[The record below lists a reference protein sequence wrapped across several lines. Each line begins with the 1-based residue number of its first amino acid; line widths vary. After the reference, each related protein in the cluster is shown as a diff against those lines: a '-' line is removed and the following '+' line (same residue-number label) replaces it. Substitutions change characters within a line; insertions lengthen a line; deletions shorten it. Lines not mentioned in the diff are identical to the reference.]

1 MLFVLG
7 RRADRWGHI
16 LGVLSVVA
24 SFVIGLLI
32 FLQTLGLEPAART
45 REQSLYDWIS
55 VAALQVDFGLRLDPL
70 SLTFVLLITGV
81 GGLIHI
87 YAVGY
92 MAPEHGADPHSETGD
107 PSARRRF
114 FAQFNLFITAML
126 LLVLGNNFVLLY
138 LGWEGV
144 GLASYL
150 LIGFY
155 QGRPS
160 AATAA
165 KKAFLMNRVGDV
177 GLALAIFILWTQL
190 GTLQYTEVFANV
202 GRIDPNALVAI
213 TLLLLL
219 GACGKSGQFPLQAW
233 LPDAMEGPTPVSALI
248 HAATMVTAGVYLI
261 ARMNPLYDLTE
272 TGQVAVAIIGTI
284 TLLIGAIIG
293 CAYDDI
299 KKVLAYSTV
308 SQIGYMFLAVGLG
321 PYGYALGIA
330 HLLAHGFFKAG
341 LFLGAGSVMH
351 AMNDNVDM
359 RHYGGLWRVM
369 PITFVTFGLGYLA
382 LIGFP
387 PLSGFFTKDAIIE
400 AAFAAPG
407 LAGLDVRPAR
417 HARRRAH
424 RVLHDPADVHDVL
437 RREALEEPP
446 SADGHAYHPHESPAV
461 MTVPMIVLAIGSV
474 GAGFFLIAGPPARQ
488 LAHPVARRAA
498 RARGPAARGGHLHAR
513 AGVLGDR
520 CARRVAGGRAAAHA
534 GGAPAARVLARA
546 GRAARPVRQ
555 RDQRGAHRDARH
567 LAVALP
573 GLLRQPRRRRGGQ
586 RHGRAP
592 GRRLGPVAPAAD
604 RLRPLVR
611 ALDARRRGAGRRGA
625 AGGEVRVNGG
635 DVLAPG
641 ADRCCP
647 LVGAVGCSYP
657 LRRNPRHREAGRDGA
672 WRWPSSCWRSS
683 CGSPTRCPPRA
694 SGTRFQLESSID
706 WIPAFGARFAFG
718 HRRHRAGD
726 ASR

>member
-1 MLFVLG
+1 MSLVLAAELPEVGVAAGSAGLAWLLVALPAAGALVLFLAG
-7 RRADRWGHI
+7 RRADAWGHV
-16 LGVLSVVA
+16 LGVLTVVA

-32 FLQTLGLEPAART
+32 FVQTLGLEPAART

-55 VAALQVDFGLRLDPL
+55 VAGLHVDFGLRLDPL

-92 MAPEHGADPHSETGD
+92 MAPHGDPESETGD

-177 GLALAIFILWTQL
+177 GLAIAIFILWTQL
-190 GTLQYTEVFANV
+190 GTLQYTEVFENV

-248 HAATMVTAGVYLI
+248 HAATMVTAGVYLV

-359 RHYGGLWRVM
+359 RHYGGLARVM

-387 PLSGFFTKDAIIE
+387 PLSGYFTKDAIIE

-407 LAGLDVRPAR
+407 WQGWTFGLLATIAAGLTAFYMTRLMFMTFFGEKRWKD
-417 HARRRAH
+417 
-424 RVLHDPADVHDVL
+424 LTS
-437 RREALEEPP
+437 E
-446 SADGHAYHPHESPAV
+446 DGKAYHPHESPSV
-461 MTVPMIVLAIGSV
+461 MTVPMVLLAFGSV
-474 GAGFFLIAGPPARQ
+474 FAGFFLTQGHRLANWLTPSLGELLEREGPLPAAAISTLVLVASAIGVLVAW
-488 LAHPVARRAA
+488 LAVGRRPVPVERPRHVSWPVQAARRDLYGNAINEALIATPGTWLARFLVYVDNRGVDGVVNGTAA
-498 RARGPAARGGHLHAR
+498 LLGGSSGRLRRLQTGFVRSYALTMLGG
-513 AGVLGDR
+513 AVLV
-520 CARRVAGGRAAAHA
+520 VAG
-534 GGAPAARVLARA
+534 L
-546 GRAARPVRQ
+546 
-555 RDQRGAHRDARH
+555 
-567 LAVALP
+567 LAV
-573 GLLRQPRRRRGGQ
+573 
-586 RHGRAP
+586 
-592 GRRLGPVAPAAD
+592 
-604 RLRPLVR
+604 
-611 ALDARRRGAGRRGA
+611 
-625 AGGEVRVNGG
+625 
-635 DVLAPG
+635 
-641 ADRCCP
+641 
-647 LVGAVGCSYP
+647 
-657 LRRNPRHREAGRDGA
+657 
-672 WRWPSSCWRSS
+672 
-683 CGSPTRCPPRA
+683 
-694 SGTRFQLESSID
+694 RFV
-706 WIPAFGARFAFG
+706 
-718 HRRHRAGD
+718 
-726 ASR
+726 